1 MFILKMSYR
10 MVIAP
15 WKHENCKDGGE
26 ETVGYYRAWIRS
38 IEGFTFCLN
47 LNILI

>member
-1 MFILKMSYR
+1 

-15 WKHENCKDGGE
+15 WKKENE

-38 IEGFTFCLN
+38 IEGFHFHFFLCL
-47 LNILI
+47 IKVEFYR